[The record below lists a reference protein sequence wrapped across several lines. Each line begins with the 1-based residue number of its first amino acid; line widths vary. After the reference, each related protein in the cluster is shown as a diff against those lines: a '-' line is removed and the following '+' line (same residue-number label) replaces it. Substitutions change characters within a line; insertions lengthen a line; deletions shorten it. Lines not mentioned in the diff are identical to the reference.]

1 MGSKQDRNW
10 AGRVKADTVLP
21 SPVIGTG
28 ERTPETGQGESSW
41 MSPRGPQGDLGTG
54 RGFQEGPGQVC
65 EVQLREFGLNLAVVP
80 ALTILLK

>member
-28 ERTPETGQGESSW
+28 ERTPETGQGDSSW
-41 MSPRGPQGDLGTG
+41 MSPEAHRVTWAQAEAS
-54 RGFQEGPGQVC
+54 RRAQVKC
-65 EVQLREFGLNLAVVP
+65 VRFSSESLA
-80 ALTILLK
+80 